1 MQNNN
6 IIVMDDIVPDWLQ
19 EQCEATLPHQPVVFG
34 EKGFSSHWPDMNN
47 LPWEIKA
54 IWCAFNYRR
63 HDIKAKIP
71 LFGKAGFLTLLNVK
85 TIMATEEHYPDMVA
99 FDEPYE
105 TDHTGKMVYSDKSN
119 WVFYYMLQGDSGMEF
134 YHRDGKTVFETV
146 EFKKGRCIAF
156 TARTI
161 HKELQPIKLTP
172 RFSISFLFSGL
183 YA

>member
-1 MQNNN
+1 
-6 IIVMDDIVPDWLQ
+6 
-19 EQCEATLPHQPVVFG
+19 
-34 EKGFSSHWPDMNN
+34 
-47 LPWEIKA
+47 
-54 IWCAFNYRR
+54 
-63 HDIKAKIP
+63 
-71 LFGKAGFLTLLNVK
+71 
-85 TIMATEEHYPDMVA
+85 MATEEHYPDMVA

-156 TARTI
+156 PARTI